1 MENALLIALS
11 RQTVMERHME
21 TIANN
26 LANASTSGFKGEQM
40 MFVEYLAEDDSGA
53 TQSYVQ
59 DLAVVRDFGEGEF
72 ITTGSPMDAA
82 IHGKGWFVV
91 DTPDRRAYTRNGH
104 FGLNEQ
110 GQMVTSGG
118 HTVLSAA
125 GTPFTFAPDEI
136 AIKISGDGTVSSSAG
151 IKGRLDIV
159 TFEDEKALDKASE
172 SLFVTDAVPNKAV
185 NAKVVQGMIEGSNV
199 EPIVEVSNMIWALRS
214 YQAAQEVVLGDD
226 GLLRKAIDVLTDQQ
240 A

>member
-11 RQTVMERHME
+11 RQTVMERQME

-40 MFVEYLAEDDSGA
+40 MFVEYLAQDESGA

-59 DLAVVRDFGEGEF
+59 DLAIVRDFDEGQF
-72 ITTGSPMDAA
+72 VNTGSPLDVAL
-82 IHGKGWFVV
+82 HGKGWFVV

-104 FGLNEQ
+104 FGLSPQ
-110 GQMVTSGG
+110 GQLVTSSG
-118 HTVLSAA
+118 HPVLSATGA
-125 GTPFTFAPDEI
+125 PITFGPEETG
-136 AIKISGDGTVSSSAG
+136 IKISADGSVSSSAG
-151 IKGRLDIV
+151 EKGRFDIV
-159 TFEDEKALDKASE
+159 TFEDEHALDKASE
-172 SLFVTDAVPNKAV
+172 SLFITDATPNKALDT
-185 NAKVVQGMIEGSNV
+185 KVVQGMIEGSNV
-199 EPIVEVSNMIWALRS
+199 EPIVEISNMIWAMRS
-214 YQAAQEVVLGDD
+214 YQAAQEVVKGDD